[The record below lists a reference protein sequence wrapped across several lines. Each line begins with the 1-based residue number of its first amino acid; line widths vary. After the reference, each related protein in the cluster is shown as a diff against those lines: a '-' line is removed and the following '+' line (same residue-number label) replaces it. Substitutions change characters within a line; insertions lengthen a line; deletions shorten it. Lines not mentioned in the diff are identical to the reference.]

1 MKNGKIQFV
10 DLAAQYQQLKP
21 EVDAAMARVCARG
34 DFILGE
40 DVKLFEQEF
49 AAFCQAPH
57 CLTVANG
64 TEALQLALLACGVG
78 PGDEVITCTHTF
90 IATVLA
96 IDQTGAK
103 PVLVDC
109 DPRYYTIDTAQVE
122 RAITPRTKAIL
133 PVHLYGQP
141 ADMDPILEV
150 ARKHKLYVVE
160 DACQAH
166 GAEYKGRRCGTM
178 GDIAAFSFYPGKNLG
193 AYGDG
198 GAVTTMRAELADQVW
213 LLRNY
218 GQKVKYEHILKGFNS
233 RLDTLQA
240 VVLRVKLRRL
250 EQWNEARRKAAAQ
263 YDRLLAETGLVT
275 PKQAPYAKH
284 VYHLYV
290 VQVPDRKKQ
299 QAAFDAANVSHVIH
313 YPVPVHLQ
321 PAFADLAYKP
331 GSFPVTEALVSK
343 IISLPMFPEIQDGQI
358 ERVAGACASR
368 I

>member
-1 MKNGKIQFV
+1 MSNAKIQFV
-10 DLAAQYQQLKP
+10 DLVAQYAQIKP
-21 EVDAAMARVCARG
+21 EVDAAIAKVCARG

-49 AAFCQAPH
+49 AAFCGAPH

-64 TEALQLALLACGVG
+64 TEALQLALMACGVG

-90 IATVLA
+90 IATILA
-96 IDQTGAK
+96 IHQAGAK

-109 DPRYYTIDTAQVE
+109 DPTYYTIDTAAVE
-122 RAITPRTKAIL
+122 GAITPRTKAIL

-150 ARKHKLYVVE
+150 ARKHKLQVIE

-198 GAVTTMRAELADQVW
+198 GAITTLRADLTERVW

-218 GQKVKYEHILKGFNS
+218 GQKVKYEHTLKGFNS

-240 VVLRVKLRRL
+240 AILRVKLRRL
-250 EQWNEARRKAAAQ
+250 EQWNEARRQVAAK
-263 YDRLLAETGLVT
+263 YDRLLAGIPVVT
-275 PKQAPYAKH
+275 PKAAPYARH

-290 VQVPDRKKQ
+290 VQVPDRLKQ
-299 QAAFDAANVSHVIH
+299 QVAFDAANVSHVIH
-313 YPVPVHLQ
+313 YPTPVHLQ
-321 PAFADLAYKP
+321 PAFADLGYQR
-331 GSFPVTEALVSK
+331 GSFPVSETLAPK
-343 IISLPMFPEIQDGQI
+343 IISLPMFPELDDRQI
-358 ERVAGACASR
+358 ERVVGACLKS
-368 I
+368 